1 MAKGS
6 TQKNRQS
13 EATAPPTTLRPMRE
27 ATSKDAHSPKP
38 TPSRTNSE
46 QVATTDGAE
55 SCADV
60 VLRSPTELSQYHK
73 ALVDGHP
80 KRGEAVRSFKCTW
93 PASAT
98 LSAIELIHLACILCK
113 LTGLTHLH
121 IPVRC
126 SPTSLIEYDYNPWSR
141 SAPTLLPTSLFLDL
155 FETMGPMSNLRV
167 LDVTLDIL
175 VRLPEKILEHVAC
188 LSLRIAQHEQPVA
201 CSAISWLFGRN
212 LRSLRIIRECFGQLQ
227 QESPARVCA
236 LLDAPCLTY
245 FELRDVDLMGTSVAP
260 SIDELEDLESD
271 DAFHNVPMLTTIVWE
286 PSWSSRQAKADPS
299 YWDIVCDRLWDLIFP
314 FGQGLVFLREDHGS
328 AHLLGSGGELGIPVT
343 STRVDDSWW
352 EIDSWGE
359 SWTVLLWE
367 VIMMHDD
374 PRVRQRYL

>member
-1 MAKGS
+1 MTMSKRS
-6 TQKNRQS
+6 TRKNRQS
-13 EATAPPTTLRPMRE
+13 EATAPATTLRSMRE
-27 ATSKDAHSPKP
+27 VRDWLQRTRHCCVHIQCRQQATSKDAHSPKP
-38 TPSRTNSE
+38 TPSRTDSE
-46 QVATTDGAE
+46 QVATATTDGAE
-55 SCADV
+55 SWADV

-80 KRGEAVRSFKCTW
+80 NRGEAVRSFKCTW

-126 SPTSLIEYDYNPWSR
+126 APTSLIEYDYNPWSR

-155 FETMGPMSNLRV
+155 FESMGPMSNLRV

-175 VRLPEKILEHVAC
+175 VRLPKKILEHVAC

-245 FELRDVDLMGTSVAP
+245 FELRDVDLMVRFLIMPEVS
-260 SIDELEDLESD
+260 S
-271 DAFHNVPMLTTIVWE
+271 FH
-286 PSWSSRQAKADPS
+286 
-299 YWDIVCDRLWDLIFP
+299 
-314 FGQGLVFLREDHGS
+314 
-328 AHLLGSGGELGIPVT
+328 
-343 STRVDDSWW
+343 
-352 EIDSWGE
+352 
-359 SWTVLLWE
+359 
-367 VIMMHDD
+367 
-374 PRVRQRYL
+374 